1 MRHILE
7 KIRRLAVYSF
17 GTGKELD
24 KDGKG
29 LVTNALR
36 LPDSLKY
43 LEYKDGKDDFFSPDS
58 VEKIQQTR
66 FEETVVKGAKQ
77 PKFGSFNKNGN
88 IRRGRN

>member
-7 KIRRLAVYSF
+7 KIRRLAVYSL

-29 LVTNALR
+29 LVTKALR
-36 LPDSLKY
+36 LPESLKY
-43 LEYKDGKDDFFSPDS
+43 LEDKDGKDDCFSPDR

-66 FEETVVKGAKQ
+66 FEETVVKGANQ
-77 PKFGSFNKNGN
+77 PKFGGFNKNRN
-88 IRRGRN
+88 TRRGRK

>member
-1 MRHILE
+1 MRHTLE

-29 LVTNALR
+29 LVTKAIR
-36 LPDSLKY
+36 LPESLKY
-43 LEYKDGKDDFFSPDS
+43 LEDKDGKDNFFSPDS
-58 VEKIQQTR
+58 VEKIHQTR
-66 FEETVVKGAKQ
+66 FEETVVKRANQ